1 MRVTCSQIDFSQ
13 AFLNVLSPPPTPLCE
28 KMMIRGIFFYQ
39 QRNPRKSAFPLNYAW
54 KLNNYIS
61 IFPYFLLLMKYSWAC
76 STHRETPHTLMRKDF
91 HLVREVIL
99 ETSSLPFPKTPR
111 APHHFSSFSITFQI
125 KYKPWASV
133 YSAGWHHLAFWC
145 LISVTGWC
153 ERTYG
158 FSQVKTWYFSAHLSF
173 YLCIPRWLSEYHLEG
188 SPK

>member
-1 MRVTCSQIDFSQ
+1 MLTHWLFSGV
-13 AFLNVLSPPPTPLCE
+13 FKCCLHPPPAMWENDDKRHFFLSTKKSQEIRISFKLCLKTE
-28 KMMIRGIFFYQ
+28 Q
-39 QRNPRKSAFPLNYAW
+39 LH
-54 KLNNYIS
+54 L
-61 IFPYFLLLMKYSWAC
+61 FPYFMLLMKYLWAC